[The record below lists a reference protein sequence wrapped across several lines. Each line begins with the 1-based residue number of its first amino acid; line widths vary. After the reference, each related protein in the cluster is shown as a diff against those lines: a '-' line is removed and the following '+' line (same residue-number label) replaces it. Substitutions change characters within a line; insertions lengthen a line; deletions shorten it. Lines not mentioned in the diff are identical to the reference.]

1 LLQQEETV
9 QTLVNLGL
17 TVLQAKVYLALVKS
31 GTSTGRT
38 TAKTA
43 KVASQDIYRVLTE
56 LQEKGLIEKI
66 IAKPNKYRPILL
78 EEGLSMLLQ
87 RRNKQTAEL
96 KKAAFVMFKTFQSS
110 GERED
115 KNETGDF
122 VLIPEKEPIE
132 NRFIRVWETA
142 QTSVDLVNDEREAM
156 IMREKH
162 YELTVKAHKRGV
174 KIRELLIK
182 TRGGGGGLKRRPE
195 FQSSYLHFP
204 SPAKVVIKDNTEVF
218 ISTTYEVSTLK
229 QPYLWSNN
237 PIIVQVIQQWYDI
250 MWEKSSREC

>member
-182 TRGGGGGLKRRPE
+182 TRGGGGGGK
-195 FQSSYLHFP
+195 
-204 SPAKVVIKDNTEVF
+204 KKG
-218 ISTTYEVSTLK
+218 
-229 QPYLWSNN
+229 
-237 PIIVQVIQQWYDI
+237 
-250 MWEKSSREC
+250 EKYKKIFFFSLPQKKY